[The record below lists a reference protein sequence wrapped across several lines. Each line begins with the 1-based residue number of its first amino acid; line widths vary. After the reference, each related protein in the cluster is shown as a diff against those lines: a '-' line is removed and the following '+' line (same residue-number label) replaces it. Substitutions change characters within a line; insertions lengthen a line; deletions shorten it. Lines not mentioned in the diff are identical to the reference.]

1 MKGDKFTRLLGSSI
15 ALVTFGVLVYLENR
29 RPLRRRTESKP
40 VRYVRN
46 LAIAGIT
53 AIVLSVAETPVTSRL
68 TKLIQK
74 RKWGLLKFIRLPRW
88 LEIPLAIVLLDYT
101 LYVWH
106 VLTHR
111 LPFLWRFHVVH
122 HIDLDLDASTALRF
136 HFAEMI
142 VSVPWR
148 AAQIVVIGV
157 SPLSFAAWQ
166 AFLFPSILFHHSNV
180 RLPKDVEKFLSYLI
194 VTPRMHGIHHS
205 IVEEET
211 NSNWSSGLA
220 IWDRLH
226 GTLETD
232 VPQDKIIIGVPTYRE
247 PDEVGLTK
255 IMKMPFEEQKLA
267 RDLPKAG
274 RLTGS
279 NRE

>member
-1 MKGDKFTRLLGSSI
+1 MKGDKFTKLLGVSI
-15 ALVTFGVLVYLENR
+15 ALGTFGVLVYLENR

-40 VRYVRN
+40 VRDIRN

-53 AIVLSVAETPVTSRL
+53 GIVLSVVETPVTSRL
-68 TKLIQK
+68 TKLVQK

-111 LPFLWRFHVVH
+111 VPFLWRFHLVH

-194 VTPRMHGIHHS
+194 VTPRIHGIHHS

-226 GTLETD
+226 GTLKTD

-267 RDLPKAG
+267 RDLLKAA

-279 NRE
+279 NSE

>member
-1 MKGDKFTRLLGSSI
+1 MKGDKFTKLLGSSI
-15 ALVTFGVLVYLENR
+15 ALGMLGVLVYLENR

-40 VRYVRN
+40 VRDIRN

-53 AIVLSVAETPVTSRL
+53 AIVLSVVETPVTSRL
-68 TKLIQK
+68 TKLVQQ

-111 LPFLWRFHVVH
+111 VPFLWRFHLVH

-194 VTPRMHGIHHS
+194 VTPRIHGIHHS

-226 GTLETD
+226 GTLKTD
-232 VPQDKIIIGVPTYRE
+232 VPQDKIIIGVPTYRK

>member
-1 MKGDKFTRLLGSSI
+1 MKGERFIKLLGASV
-15 ALVTFGVLVYLENR
+15 AFATLGVVVYLENR
-29 RPLRRRTESKP
+29 RPLRRRVESKL
-40 VRYVRN
+40 VRDARN
-46 LAIAGIT
+46 LAVAGIT
-53 AIVLSVAETPVTSRL
+53 AIVLSVVETPVTSRL
-68 TKLIQK
+68 TKLVQK
-74 RKWGLLKFIRLPRW
+74 RKWGLLKFIRLPQW

-111 LPFLWRFHVVH
+111 VPFLWRFHLVH

-226 GTLETD
+226 GTLKTD

>member
-1 MKGDKFTRLLGSSI
+1 MKGDKFTKLLGSSI

-40 VRYVRN
+40 VRDVRN

-53 AIVLSVAETPVTSRL
+53 AIVLSVVETPVTSRL
-68 TKLIQK
+68 TKLVQK

-111 LPFLWRFHVVH
+111 LPFLWRFHIVH

-180 RLPKDVEKFLSYLI
+180 RLREDVEKCLSYLI
-194 VTPRMHGIHHS
+194 VTPRIHGIHHS

-226 GTLETD
+226 GTLKTD

-247 PDEVGLTK
+247 PDKVILTK
-255 IMKMPFEEQKLA
+255 VLKMPFEKQKLA

>member
-1 MKGDKFTRLLGSSI
+1 MKGERFIKLLGASV
-15 ALVTFGVLVYLENR
+15 AFATLGVVVYLENR
-29 RPLRRRTESKP
+29 RPLRRRVESKL
-40 VRYVRN
+40 VRDARN
-46 LAIAGIT
+46 LAVAGIT
-53 AIVLSVAETPVTSRL
+53 AIVLSVVETPVTSRL
-68 TKLIQK
+68 TKLVQK

-111 LPFLWRFHVVH
+111 VPFLWRFHLVH

-205 IVEEET
+205 IAEEET

-226 GTLETD
+226 GTLKTD

>member
-1 MKGDKFTRLLGSSI
+1 MKGDKFTKLLGSSI

-29 RPLRRRTESKP
+29 SPLRRRTESKP
-40 VRYVRN
+40 VRDVRN

-53 AIVLSVAETPVTSRL
+53 ALVLSVAETPITSRL
-68 TKLIQK
+68 TKLVQK
-74 RKWGLLKFIRLPRW
+74 RKWGILKFIRLPQW

-111 LPFLWRFHVVH
+111 LPFLWRFHIVH

-157 SPLSFAAWQ
+157 SPLAFAAWQ

-180 RLPKDVEKFLSYLI
+180 RLPKEVEKFLSYLI
-194 VTPRMHGIHHS
+194 VTPRIHGIHHS

-226 GTLETD
+226 GTLKTD

>member
-1 MKGDKFTRLLGSSI
+1 MKGERFIKLLGASV
-15 ALVTFGVLVYLENR
+15 AFVTLGVVVYLENR
-29 RPLRRRTESKP
+29 RPLRRRVESKL
-40 VRYVRN
+40 VRDARN
-46 LAIAGIT
+46 LAVAGIT
-53 AIVLSVAETPVTSRL
+53 AIVLSVVETPVTSRL
-68 TKLIQK
+68 TKLVQK

-111 LPFLWRFHVVH
+111 LPFLWRFHIVH

-157 SPLSFAAWQ
+157 SPLAFTAWQ

-194 VTPRMHGIHHS
+194 VTPRIHGIHHS

-226 GTLETD
+226 GTLKTD

-267 RDLPKAG
+267 RDLLKAA

-279 NRE
+279 NSE